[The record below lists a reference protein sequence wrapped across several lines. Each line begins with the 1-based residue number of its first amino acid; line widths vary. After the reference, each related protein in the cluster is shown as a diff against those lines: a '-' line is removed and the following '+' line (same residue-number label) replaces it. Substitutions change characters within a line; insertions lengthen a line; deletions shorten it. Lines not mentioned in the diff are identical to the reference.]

1 MGCGAADG
9 AAPPLTRDRGF
20 DPGGEEA
27 MLGSGLSSSGEK
39 RQPPQGGSE
48 SEKRQKGEC
57 KGGRIKKF
65 ANEEDYQQYI
75 KQGNGFARGYLPRN
89 FRKADSLEDI
99 DLPDGAPPEYHYHFA
114 DIWAVFLR
122 QIYLTNG
129 MDLDTYPGPTDTCD
143 IWPLDLTSPRGENY
157 VIASKDLAD
166 LAIKKYNDESNFYK
180 YELLKIEKANQRQTG
195 YTEFFMTV
203 KVRNVTLATVVETFQ
218 IHAAYQGTLSKEVLS
233 CLPKGG
239 AEEDGIAWLE
249 VITGKEGHVD
259 YDMVL
264 GVVYTHP
271 EVAYFGKTEEQVK
284 ALRVDYH
291 VIAEKESDEILGVY
305 VMSPNAGELIHE
317 VVLALQYGTSSED
330 IAHPTMSEAL
340 KEAVVATSDKP
351 IHMQAYVISSKEAF
365 IKVYIFV
372 YLLGDQSVKSFGS
385 LTNDSLG
392 KSIEANIDKWL
403 KQNCISMHLAA
414 LALMFITIILAW
426 LLVPQAMDLDTFPG
440 PADTCAAWPLDLTA
454 PCNKPELVHCKE
466 LADLAIKEYN
476 DESNFHKYELLK
488 IEKVNLRET
497 ASSEYF
503 MTVKVKNLTLGTV
516 IETFQI
522 HADHRGIA
530 NGDGSI
536 TEWRWNERHLNS
548 IPELYRCFTL
558 IS

>member
-1 MGCGAADG
+1 
-9 AAPPLTRDRGF
+9 
-20 DPGGEEA
+20 

-129 MDLDTYPGPTDTCD
+129 MDLDTYPGSTDTCD

-239 AEEDGIAWLE
+239 FWEFSVLIGGDLLINIVFLFASMGTCYIGAAFTEPMLAHKAEEDGIACFE

-264 GVVYTHP
+264 GVVYTRF
-271 EVAYFGKTEEQVK
+271 EVAYVGKTEEQVK

-317 VVLALQYGTSSED
+317 AVLALQYGTSSED

-340 KEAVVATSDKP
+340 KEAVVATYDKP

-365 IKVYIFV
+365 IK
-372 YLLGDQSVKSFGS
+372 G
-385 LTNDSLG
+385 
-392 KSIEANIDKWL
+392 
-403 KQNCISMHLAA
+403 
-414 LALMFITIILAW
+414 
-426 LLVPQAMDLDTFPG
+426 MDLDTFPG

-476 DESNFHKYELLK
+476 DESNISLL
-488 IEKVNLRET
+488 
-497 ASSEYF
+497 F
-503 MTVKVKNLTLGTV
+503 
-516 IETFQI
+516 
-522 HADHRGIA
+522 
-530 NGDGSI
+530 
-536 TEWRWNERHLNS
+536 
-548 IPELYRCFTL
+548 
-558 IS
+558 ISLWD